1 MKTQL
6 TKIISPFLKS
16 QESRLTLEAMDDYD
30 AEDFIN
36 HIRSNVMMGV
46 LPLDAIANHGD
57 LIAEEFGDYTG
68 FGIDYEDEDDG
79 LGDYVPTR
87 GGGIEPLNPNH

>member
-1 MKTQL
+1 MKKQL
-6 TKIISPFLKS
+6 TKIIGPFLKS

-30 AEDFIN
+30 AEDFLN

-46 LPLDAIANHGD
+46 LPLDAIANHPR
-57 LIAEEFGDYTG
+57 LVAEEFGTSTG
-68 FGIDYEDEDDG
+68 CEIEYEDDG

-87 GGGIEPLNPNH
+87 GGVIELLNRDN

>member
-1 MKTQL
+1 MKKQL
-6 TKIISPFLKS
+6 ANIVKPFLKS
-16 QESRLTLEAMDDYD
+16 RESRLTLEAMDDYD
-30 AEDFIN
+30 AEDFLN

-68 FGIDYEDEDDG
+68 CEIDYEDG

-87 GGGIEPLNPNH
+87 GGGIELLNRDN

>member
-1 MKTQL
+1 MKKEL
-6 TKIISPFLKS
+6 TTIIKPFLKS

-68 FGIDYEDEDDG
+68 CEIDYEDEDDG

-87 GGGIEPLNPNH
+87 GGGIEPLNP

>member
-1 MKTQL
+1 MKKEL
-6 TKIISPFLKS
+6 TTIIKPFLKS
-16 QESRLTLEAMDDYD
+16 QESRLTLAAMDDYD

-57 LIAEEFGDYTG
+57 LIAEEFAEYTG
-68 FGIDYEDEDDG
+68 CEIDSFEERETH
-79 LGDYVPTR
+79 LAER
-87 GGGIEPLNPNH
+87 EAAEHL

>member
-1 MKTQL
+1 MKKQL
-6 TKIISPFLKS
+6 RKIIGPFLKS
-16 QESRLTLEAMDDYD
+16 RESRLTLEAMDDYD
-30 AEDFIN
+30 AEEFLN

-68 FGIDYEDEDDG
+68 CEIEYEDDG

-87 GGGIEPLNPNH
+87 GGGIELLNRDN